1 MKIIIKT
8 KNLKLNQVLRNF
20 IEEKINSLERFL
32 SKKVPSSPSS
42 LSRAIAKGEEK
53 SLLSSPSLRESS
65 IKEENFLVKAQI
77 EIEKTTLHHKKG
89 LFFRTECQI
98 QLPGKDIRVES
109 VSENLYLSINEVK
122 DGLQR
127 ELKNYKNKMTAKMKR
142 GARVLK
148 KEIHLSPEA
157 RLYREGRIREE
168 GI

>member
-32 SKKVPSSPSS
+32 SKKVS
-42 LSRAIAKGEEK
+42 
-53 SLLSSPSLRESS
+53 SSPSLRESS

-89 LFFRTECQI
+89 PFFRTECQI

-122 DGLQR
+122 DELQG
-127 ELKNYKNKMTAKMKR
+127 ELKNYKNKMTVKMKR

-148 KEIHLSPEA
+148 KEIHLSPLA
-157 RLYREGRIREE
+157 RLNFEKNFGGQAKLYRKGRIREE
-168 GI
+168 SI